1 VNLYF
6 EEEMVEPLK
15 EIISEEEFLN
25 IFQKQTIELLKICVY
40 LTAKEEK
47 DFLYTKR
54 FYGNITTQSR
64 ILEDFLDD
72 YGAKNNRN
80 WIFFRELTASARYM
94 GFSAYMIQ
102 HLRNRYALYDLKS
115 GEEKAF
121 LDQTIET
128 QNFFNTAIKNVFR
141 CIGDEA
147 RRLGLPTPAEKLREE
162 DFLDVASNKMLPHN
176 VNEDFSRKEE
186 EIVVKIASEYLNIM
200 QDHEDFRIDREY
212 TGEEITPL
220 IPEYISEEKLRK
232 FQLRIHNL
240 QSVYD
245 TYIKDTK
252 IEMENATLNSM
263 RGSIAVALHLAEIAT
278 TLSHFYERH
287 ESELRHEEV
296 REKIEIIIDKS
307 HILKCIV
314 NYCLFHCYNHLEKG
328 NSLARSFLK
337 SYVVMD
343 SIMVPIPIYM
353 GFHVRPAT
361 LVMKIVK
368 HYGSEVKMHLDN
380 ETYDA
385 GSALDI
391 FRANEKISA
400 TKRRLIL
407 KEIKPC
413 APSGEVP
420 GHEVKFVVLEELNR
434 LMKEGKLI
442 SYEELR
448 ENDVFCETEE
458 KSVRIEEVTT
468 CVAKEIKRLMAA
480 GKIDIRIDVYAT
492 FTGDQRALKDIETLA
507 RAHYGEDEKGNNIE
521 LPPEI
526 DYLRK

>member
-1 VNLYF
+1 
-6 EEEMVEPLK
+6 MVEPLK

-25 IFQKQTIELLKICVY
+25 IFQKQTIEILKICSY
-40 LTAKEEK
+40 LTEKEEK

-54 FYGNITTQSR
+54 FYGNITTQAR

-80 WIFFRELTASARYM
+80 WIYFRELTASARSM

-115 GEEKAF
+115 SEEMTF
-121 LDQTIET
+121 LDHTIET
-128 QNFFNTAIKNVFR
+128 QNFLNTSIKNVFR
-141 CIGDEA
+141 GMGDEA
-147 RRLGLPTPAEKLREE
+147 LRLGLATPAEKLKEE

-176 VNEDFSRKEE
+176 VDEDFSRKEE
-186 EIVVKIASEYLNIM
+186 EMVVKIASEYLNIM
-200 QDHEDFRIDREY
+200 QDHEDFRIDHEY
-212 TGEEITPL
+212 SVEDITPL

-252 IEMENATLNSM
+252 IELENITLNSM
-263 RGSIAVALHLAEIAT
+263 RGSIALALHLAEIAT
-278 TLSHFYERH
+278 TLTHFYERH

-307 HILKCIV
+307 QILKCIV

-328 NSLARSFLK
+328 NSLAKSFLK

-368 HYGSEVKMHLDN
+368 HYGSDVKMHIDT
-380 ETYDA
+380 EDYDA

-407 KEIKPC
+407 KELKPST
-413 APSGEVP
+413 APDGIP
-420 GHEVKFVVLEELNR
+420 RHELKFVVLEELNR
-434 LMKEGKLI
+434 LIKAGKLI
-442 SYEELR
+442 SYEELSLD
-448 ENDVFCETEE
+448 DVFYETEE
-458 KSVRIEEVTT
+458 ESVRPEEVPTF
-468 CVAKEIKRLMAA
+468 VSKEIKRLMLA

-507 RAHYGEDEKGNNIE
+507 RAQYGEDEKGNNIE

>member
-1 VNLYF
+1 
-6 EEEMVEPLK
+6 MVKPLK
-15 EIISEEEFLN
+15 EIISEEEFLT
-25 IFQKQTIELLKICVY
+25 IFQKQTSEILKICGY
-40 LTAKEEK
+40 LASKEDK
-47 DFLYTKR
+47 DFLFTKR
-54 FYGNITTQSR
+54 FYGNITTQAR

-72 YGAKNNRN
+72 YGAKNNRT
-80 WIFFRELTASARYM
+80 WIYFRELTASARYM

-115 GEEKAF
+115 SEEMKF
-121 LDQTIET
+121 LEHTIEA
-128 QNFFNTAIKNVFR
+128 QDFVNSAIKNVFS

-147 RRLGLPTPAEKLREE
+147 LKLGLPTPEAQLNED

-176 VNEDFSRKEE
+176 VDEDFSRKEE
-186 EIVVKIASEYLNIM
+186 EIVVKIASEYLNIL
-200 QDHEDFRIDREY
+200 QDHEDFKIDREY
-212 TGEEITPL
+212 TVEEISPL

-252 IEMENATLNSM
+252 IEMENSTLNSM
-263 RGSIAVALHLAEIAT
+263 RGCIAVALHLAEIAT

-296 REKIEIIIDKS
+296 REKIEIIIDKNN
-307 HILKCIV
+307 ILKCIV
-314 NYCLFHCYNHLEKG
+314 NYCLLYCYNHLEKG
-328 NSLARSFLK
+328 NSLAKSFLK
-337 SYVVMD
+337 DYVVMD
-343 SIMVPIPIYM
+343 SIIVPIPVYM

-368 HYGSEVKMHLDN
+368 HYGSEVKMHIDN
-380 ETYDA
+380 EIYDA

-413 APSGEVP
+413 IASDTVP
-420 GHEVKFVVLEELNR
+420 RQDVKFVVLEELNR
-434 LMKEGKLI
+434 LTKAGKLI
-442 SYEELR
+442 SYEELTID
-448 ENDVFCETEE
+448 DVYCETDEE
-458 KSVRIEEVTT
+458 FLRADEIVTF
-468 CVAKEIKRLMAA
+468 VSKDIKRLMAA

-507 RAHYGEDEKGNNIE
+507 RAQYGEDKKGNNIE

>member
-1 VNLYF
+1 
-6 EEEMVEPLK
+6 
-15 EIISEEEFLN
+15 
-25 IFQKQTIELLKICVY
+25 
-40 LTAKEEK
+40 
-47 DFLYTKR
+47 
-54 FYGNITTQSR
+54 
-64 ILEDFLDD
+64 
-72 YGAKNNRN
+72 
-80 WIFFRELTASARYM
+80 
-94 GFSAYMIQ
+94 
-102 HLRNRYALYDLKS
+102 
-115 GEEKAF
+115 
-121 LDQTIET
+121 
-128 QNFFNTAIKNVFR
+128 
-141 CIGDEA
+141 
-147 RRLGLPTPAEKLREE
+147 
-162 DFLDVASNKMLPHN
+162 
-176 VNEDFSRKEE
+176 
-186 EIVVKIASEYLNIM
+186 VKIASEYLNIM
-200 QDHEDFRIDREY
+200 QDHEDFRIDHAYSVED
-212 TGEEITPL
+212 ITPL

-252 IEMENATLNSM
+252 IEIENITLNSM

-296 REKIEIIIDKS
+296 REKIENSIDKNQ
-307 HILKCIV
+307 ILKCIV

-328 NSLARSFLK
+328 NSLAKSFLK

-343 SIMVPIPIYM
+343 SIIVPIPIYM

-368 HYGSEVKMHLDN
+368 HFGSEVTMHIDTEN
-380 ETYDA
+380 YDA

-407 KEIKPC
+407 KEIKPSTLP
-413 APSGEVP
+413 AGIPR
-420 GHEVKFVVLEELNR
+420 HELQFVVLEEINR
-434 LMKEGKLI
+434 LIKEGKII
-442 SYEELR
+442 SYEELSLD
-448 ENDVFCETEE
+448 DVFCETEE
-458 KSVRIEEVTT
+458 ETVRQEEVTT
-468 CVAKEIKRLMAA
+468 YVSKEIKRLMSA
-480 GKIDIRIDVYAT
+480 GKIDIRIDVSAT

>member
-1 VNLYF
+1 
-6 EEEMVEPLK
+6 MVKPLK
-15 EIISEEEFLN
+15 EIISEEEFLD
-25 IFQKQTIELLKICVY
+25 IFRKQTIEVLKICVY
-40 LTAKEEK
+40 LSAKEEK

-80 WIFFRELTASARYM
+80 WIYFRELTASARYM

-102 HLRNRYALYDLKS
+102 HVRNRYALYGLKS
-115 GEEKAF
+115 NEERKF
-121 LDQTIET
+121 LEDTVET
-128 QNFFNTAIKNVFR
+128 QDFLNTSIKNVFR
-141 CIGDEA
+141 CIGEEA
-147 RRLGLPTPAEKLREE
+147 VRLGLPTPAEKLKEE

-176 VNEDFSRKEE
+176 VDEDFSRKEE

-200 QDHEDFRIDREY
+200 QDHEDFKIDHEY
-212 TGEEITPL
+212 TVEDITPL
-220 IPEYISEEKLRK
+220 IPEYISEEKLRR

-252 IEMENATLNSM
+252 IELENTTLNSM
-263 RGSIAVALHLAEIAT
+263 RGCIAVALHLAEIAT
-278 TLSHFYERH
+278 TLTHFYERH

-296 REKIEIIIDKS
+296 REKIEIIIDKNN
-307 HILKCIV
+307 IVKTIV
-314 NYCLFHCYNHLEKG
+314 NYCLFHCYYHLEKG

-343 SIMVPIPIYM
+343 SIIVPIPVYM

-368 HYGSEVKMHLDN
+368 HYGSEVKMHIDN
-380 ETYDA
+380 EDYDA

-413 APSGEVP
+413 TPQDAVP
-420 GHEVKFVVLEELNR
+420 RQEVKFIVLEELNR

-442 SYEELR
+442 SYQELSAD
-448 ENDVFCETEE
+448 DVFCETEE
-458 KSVRIEEVTT
+458 ESVRPEEIITL
-468 CVAKEIKRLMAA
+468 VAKEIKRLMNA

-492 FTGDQRALKDIETLA
+492 FTGDQRALKDIENLA
-507 RAHYGEDEKGNNIE
+507 RAQYGEDKKGNNIE